1 METTS
6 EPIAA
11 HKNILAARSVY
22 FRTMFDTSVGAGGI
36 DGPIEIRDTT
46 LAVLRAILEYIYTD
60 QAGLNMAF
68 PSQLNLIVCSEC
80 PSVPVNQ

>member
-22 FRTMFDTSVGAGGI
+22 FRTMFDTGVGAGHG
-36 DGPIEIRDTT
+36 GPIEIRDTT

-60 QAGLNMAF
+60 QAGLYMAF
-68 PSQLNLIVCSEC
+68 PSPLNMMFCS
-80 PSVPVNQ
+80 